1 MNNYSLSAIN
11 LKFSYYDTPVLK
23 NLNFEIEKNSFISIL
38 GPNGAGK
45 STIVKLISKVLTGY
59 EGEILIEGKNIK
71 DLSQIE
77 IAKKIAVV
85 PQSTSLGFNFSVFET
100 VMMGRYPYLSR
111 FKNESQEDRKIVA
124 EVMKLTRTE
133 IFKNK
138 NYNELSG
145 GEKQRVII
153 AQTLV
158 QDSPIIILDEPT
170 SHLDINFQI
179 EFMELFFSLFKNS
192 KKTIIGIFHD
202 INLAIQYSEKI
213 MLLKDGGVFCYGN
226 VEEVITRT
234 NMMSVFNSDVFI
246 GKNPFTGKLYVSPN
260 FNLHFSHAKEK
271 IKNEVRIHVIGGGGA
286 ASPILNMLHNSGYIV
301 STGVVNNLDTDLN
314 TALQLG
320 ITFVNEAPFSPIS
333 KEAYLRNLEL
343 IKTSDFIIL
352 PCVEFGNG
360 NFLNLSA
367 MREAVKMGKKVI
379 LINTSDIT
387 TRDYAD
393 GKAAQLYQEII
404 SGNAIVLNENEE
416 ILNIL
421 KDK

>member
-1 MNNYSLSAIN
+1 MNENSISARN
-11 LKFSYYDTPVLK
+11 LKFSYYDKPVLK
-23 NLNFEIEKNSFISIL
+23 NLNFEIKKNSFTSIL

-59 EGEILIEGKNIK
+59 GGEILIDGQDIKN
-71 DLSQIE
+71 LNQID
-77 IAKKIAVV
+77 IAQKIAVV
-85 PQSTSLGFNFSVFET
+85 PQNTSIGFNFSVFET
-100 VMMGRYPYLSR
+100 IMMGRYPYLSR
-111 FKNESQEDRKIVA
+111 FKNESQEDYKIVA
-124 EVMKLTRTE
+124 DVMKITRTE
-133 IFKNK
+133 IFKDK

-158 QDSPIIILDEPT
+158 QNSPIIILDEPT

-179 EFMELFFSLFKNS
+179 EFMELFFSLFKNNQ
-192 KKTIIGIFHD
+192 KTIIGIFHD

-213 MLLKDGGVFCYGN
+213 MLLKDGDIFCYGS

-260 FNLHFSHAKEK
+260 FNLQFIHTKEK
-271 IKNEVRIHVIGGGGA
+271 IKKEIKVHVIGGGGA
-286 ASPILNMLHNSGYIV
+286 ASPILNVLHNSGYIV
-301 STGVVNNLDTDLN
+301 STGVVNNLDSDLN

-343 IKTSDFIIL
+343 IKSSDFVIL

-367 MREAVKMGKKVI
+367 TLEAVHLGKKVVV
-379 LINTSDIT
+379 INKTDVN
-387 TRDYAD
+387 TRDYVD
-393 GKAAQLYQEII
+393 GKAIQLYGEII
-404 SGNAIVLNENEE
+404 SGNAVVIDDNDE

-421 KDK
+421 KTD

>member
-1 MNNYSLSAIN
+1 MDDNSIN
-11 LKFSYYDTPVLK
+11 VKNLNFSYGGAPVLK
-23 NLNFEIEKNSFISIL
+23 NLNFEIRKNSFISIL

-45 STIVKLISKVLTGY
+45 STIINLISKVLTGY
-59 EGEILIEGKNIK
+59 DGEILIEGKNIR
-71 DLSQIE
+71 DLNQIE
-77 IAKKIAVV
+77 IAKKISVV
-85 PQSTSLGFNFSVFET
+85 PQNTSLGFNFSVFET

-111 FKNESQEDRKIVA
+111 FKSENQEDYKIVT

-133 IFKNK
+133 IFKDR

-158 QDSPIIILDEPT
+158 QNSPIIILDEPT

-179 EFMELFFSLFKNS
+179 EFMELFFSLFKKD

-213 MLLKDGGVFCYGN
+213 MLLKDGDIFCYGN
-226 VEEVITRT
+226 VEEIITRT
-234 NMMSVFNSDVFI
+234 NMMSVFNSDVYI

-260 FNLHFSHAKEK
+260 FNLQFIHTDEIIKKE
-271 IKNEVRIHVIGGGGA
+271 IKVHVIGGGGA

-301 STGVVNNLDTDLN
+301 STGVVNNLDTDIN
-314 TALQLG
+314 TAEQLG
-320 ITFVNEAPFSPIS
+320 ITFINEAPFSPIS
-333 KEAYLRNLEL
+333 EEAYLRNLEL
-343 IKTSDFIIL
+343 IKTSDFVIL

-367 MREAVKMGKKVI
+367 ALEAIHLGKKVI
-379 LINTSDIT
+379 VINTTDIN
-387 TRDYAD
+387 TRDYVN
-393 GKAAQLYQEII
+393 GKAVLLYLEIL
-404 SGNAIVLNENEE
+404 SGNAVVLNNNDE

-421 KDK
+421 KTI

>member
-1 MNNYSLSAIN
+1 MDDNSISARN
-11 LKFSYYDTPVLK
+11 LNFSYDCIPVLK

-45 STIVKLISKVLTGY
+45 STIVNLLSKVLTGY
-59 EGEILIEGKNIK
+59 DGEILIGGSNIK

-85 PQSTSLGFNFSVFET
+85 PQSTSMGFNFSVFET
-100 VMMGRYPYLSR
+100 VMLGRYPYLSR
-111 FKNESQEDRKIVA
+111 FKSESQEDFKIVN

-133 IFKNK
+133 IFKDK

-158 QDSPIIILDEPT
+158 QNSPIIILDEPT

-179 EFMELFFSLFKNS
+179 EFMELFFSLFKNN
-192 KKTIIGIFHD
+192 KKTIVGIFHD

-213 MLLKDGGVFCYGN
+213 MLLKDGGVFSFGN
-226 VEEVITRT
+226 VEEVITRA
-234 NMMSVFNSDVFI
+234 NMMSVFNSDVYI

-260 FNLHFSHAKEK
+260 FNLKSIHANEIIKKE
-271 IKNEVRIHVIGGGGA
+271 IKVHVIGGGGA

-301 STGVVNNLDTDLN
+301 STGVVNNLDTDLD
-314 TALQLG
+314 TAEQLG
-320 ITFVNEAPFSPIS
+320 ITFINEAPFSPIS
-333 KEAYLRNLEL
+333 EEAYLRNLEL
-343 IKTSDFIIL
+343 IKTSDFVIL

-360 NFLNLSA
+360 NFMNLSA
-367 MREAVKMGKKVI
+367 ALEAIRMGKKVFV
-379 LINTSDIT
+379 INTTDID
-387 TRDYAD
+387 TRDYVD
-393 GKAAQLYQEII
+393 GKAKLLYSEIL
-404 SGNAIVLNENEE
+404 SGNAIVLNNNDE
-416 ILNIL
+416 ILNKL
-421 KDK
+421 KTY